1 MLEKIS
7 GYSREQA
14 KEYLLQNLEND
25 LVHEKA
31 VKVLEY
37 QQRTKDE
44 ADTIAREIIGTAI
57 QRCAVIKQGVSL
69 KFKDDS
75 LSIGSER
82 NFVFGFHRLDIV
94 TELNHHHFNRT
105 RLVFLFAD
113 TFVKAGLD
121 LFIFGGIGR

>member
-1 MLEKIS
+1 MALNVKNEFVIS
-7 GYSREQA
+7 FR
-14 KEYLLQNLEND
+14 LQGGGNAFKCGQSFFFD
-25 LVHEKA
+25 FG
-31 VKVLEY
+31 
-37 QQRTKDE
+37 R
-44 ADTIAREIIGTAI
+44 
-57 QRCAVIKQGVSL
+57 AVIKQGVSL